1 MKSLARSVYQ
11 STAEACATLVAQI
24 SWIEMPFVSVGSRLS
39 HQPGIGR
46 FYRSVTFR
54 LADRLRR
61 SGRQYRPLSIAG
73 RRLIVDVTEFT
84 THGLYFTNARY
95 EPATTDF
102 LINTLKPGGVF
113 VDVGANHGYFT
124 LIAASRVGASGRVY
138 AFEPNP
144 PVFDQLAT
152 HIRLNGFDDR
162 VQASAVAL
170 SDADGEATFYVS
182 QCESN
187 SGLSSLTPTA
197 ERLELGSLSPDHT
210 VRVRAETFDAWRQRT
225 RPGRIDLMKIDV
237 EGAEDRVLCGMS
249 ASLRAGVI
257 DSIVCETEWD
267 GVVHRRLTEAGYD
280 ARPLE
285 SGIGFTNLVFVRR
298 TA

>member
-1 MKSLARSVYQ
+1 MKSLARSLYR
-11 STAEACATLVAQI
+11 SAAEGCAATVAQL
-24 SWIEMPFVSVGSRLS
+24 SWMEMPFVRVGLRLS
-39 HQPGIGR
+39 RRPGIGR
-46 FYRSVTFR
+46 FYRSVAFR
-54 LADRLRR
+54 VADRLRR
-61 SGRQYRPLSIAG
+61 SGRKYRPLSIAG
-73 RRLIVDVTEFT
+73 RRLIVDITEFT
-84 THGLYFTNARY
+84 THGLYFTNTRY

-102 LINTLKPGGVF
+102 LIDALKPGGVF

-152 HIRLNGFDDR
+152 HITLNGFDDR
-162 VQASAVAL
+162 VQASPVAL

-187 SGLSSLTPTA
+187 SGLSSLILTA
-197 ERLELGSLSPDHT
+197 ERLALGSLSPDHT

-225 RPGRIDLMKIDV
+225 GLGRIDVMKIDV
-237 EGAEDRVLCGMS
+237 EGAEDRVLSGMR
-249 ASLRAGVI
+249 ASLRDGVI
-257 DSIVCETEWD
+257 DSIVCETTWD
-267 GVVHRRLTEAGYD
+267 GVVHRQLTEAGYD

-285 SGIGFTNLVFVRR
+285 SGTGYANLVFVRR